1 MLVSGF
7 YANPHQPG
15 EFRFPQATNIFI
27 HEERIMAAPAVG
39 FSDRRAARFFETTV
53 GMKIVMAITG
63 AVLFLFVVGHLLGNL
78 QVFEGREALNRYAV
92 FLRIEPPLLW
102 TVRIVLLICVLLHIW
117 SSWKLVRRKWDARPV
132 KYQMKKPAG
141 SSYASRT
148 MYWSGPII
156 LAFVIYHLMQYT
168 FGVGGTPFNVLANG
182 EVDVYANLV
191 EGFRNPAVS
200 IFYIIAMILLCMHLY
215 HGVWSAFQTLGASHP
230 RYTPMLKN
238 FSAIIAILIAIG
250 YISIP
255 LSILLGFVGG
265 DV

>member
-1 MLVSGF
+1 
-7 YANPHQPG
+7 
-15 EFRFPQATNIFI
+15 
-27 HEERIMAAPAVG
+27 MAAPAVG

-117 SSWKLVRRKWDARPV
+117 SSWKLWRRKREARPV
-132 KYQMKKPAG
+132 KYEMKKPAG

-168 FGVGGTPFNVLANG
+168 FGVGGTPYDQWAGHPG
-182 EVDVYANLV
+182 EIDVYANLV
-191 EGFRNPAVS
+191 HGFRIWPISA
-200 IFYIIAMILLCMHLY
+200 FYIIAMVLLCLHLY
-215 HGVWSAFQTLGASHP
+215 HGIWSAFQTLGASHP

-238 FSAIIAILIAIG
+238 AAALIAILLAAG

-255 LSILLGFVGG
+255 VAILTGLIGG
-265 DV
+265 DVQ

>member
-1 MLVSGF
+1 MSTV
-7 YANPHQPG
+7 
-15 EFRFPQATNIFI
+15 
-27 HEERIMAAPAVG
+27 APAVAN
-39 FSDRRAARFFETTV
+39 RRASRFYDSTV
-53 GMKIVMAITG
+53 GMKVVMAVTG
-63 AVLFLFVVGHLLGNL
+63 LILFLFVVGHLLGNL

-102 TVRIVLLICVLLHIW
+102 TVRIILLISVLLHIW